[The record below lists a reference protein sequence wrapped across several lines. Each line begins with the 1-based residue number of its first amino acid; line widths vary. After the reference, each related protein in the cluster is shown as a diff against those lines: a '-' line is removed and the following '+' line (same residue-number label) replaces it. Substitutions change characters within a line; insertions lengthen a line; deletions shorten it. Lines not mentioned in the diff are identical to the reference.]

1 MKAGIRGMLRK
12 AREAR
17 KKTVDEYQSRKN
29 NKTLAPIDEA
39 SLEESRA
46 PEEGREPEECV
57 KPVEQKTKRVPR
69 FFRGKSAK
77 NVEHKQQDSNE
88 VKAESHPV
96 NNEVENVKKEEPEK
110 PIAVDDKEESDETR
124 KIAEQDKEPVLSP
137 QSVVSINSPVSDRSI
152 HSPAS
157 SRSSMD
163 DDRDTP
169 MVDSIQSVDSHIS
182 IIQSPRGA
190 GIRSAPKTPDYTT
203 RMEVAEDTPV
213 AHSTGFLCGC
223 I

>member
-1 MKAGIRGMLRK
+1 MKAGLRGMLRK

-17 KKTVDEYQSRKN
+17 KKTVDEYQSKNN

-46 PEEGREPEECV
+46 PEEGREPEECA
-57 KPVEQKTKRVPR
+57 KPGEQKTKRVPR

-77 NVEHKQQDSNE
+77 NVEHKKQENDEESKADS
-88 VKAESHPV
+88 HTI
-96 NNEVENVKKEEPEK
+96 NNEVESVKKEGPEK
-110 PIAVDDKEESDETR
+110 PKAVDDNEDSDETQ
-124 KIAEQDKEPVLSP
+124 KFAEQEKEPVLSP
-137 QSVVSINSPVSDRSI
+137 VSINSPVSDHDI

-163 DDRDTP
+163 DDRDAP
-169 MVDSIQSVDSHIS
+169 MVDSNQSIDSHIS

-203 RMEVAEDTPV
+203 RMEVAEDTPI